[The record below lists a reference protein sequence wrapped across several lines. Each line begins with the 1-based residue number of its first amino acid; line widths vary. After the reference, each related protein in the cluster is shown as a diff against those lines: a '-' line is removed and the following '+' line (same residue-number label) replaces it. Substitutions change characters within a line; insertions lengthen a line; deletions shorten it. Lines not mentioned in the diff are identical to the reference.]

1 MKSQAKGRGLL
12 FLIFLLCFLLG
23 LGIRAPK
30 AALIAKIGYI
40 DIQKVFQGY
49 EKTGDRE
56 ASLKKSQDEQQR
68 NLEKLREEIEKLKDE
83 LKEQE
88 LILTESAK
96 EERRA
101 EIDRKAGE
109 LDNLVRDITEK
120 LEKQREEYTDEI
132 VKDIYAMTKSI
143 AEREGYR
150 LVFHKEALIYATPEP
165 EFDLTEK
172 VLSQLNEKYR
182 PISGS
187 TSFIPPTNQRP
198 AG

>member
-1 MKSQAKGRGLL
+1 MKSQEEGRGLL

-49 EKTGDRE
+49 EKTGDLE
-56 ASLKKSQDEQQR
+56 ARVKKDQAEYQR
-68 NLEKLREEIEKLKDE
+68 NLDELKEEIEKLRDE

-88 LILTESAK
+88 LILTEAAK
-96 EERRA
+96 EEKQAEVDRR
-101 EIDRKAGE
+101 ITE
-109 LDNLVRDITEK
+109 LDNLVRDMTER
-120 LEKQREEYTDEI
+120 LEKKWEKYTDEI
-132 VKDIYAMTKSI
+132 VKDILATTRSI

-150 LVFHKEALIYATPEP
+150 LVFSKEALFYATPEP

-172 VLSQLNEKYR
+172 VILELNEKYR
-182 PISGS
+182 SKAES
-187 TSFIPPTNQRP
+187 TSSTPPTN
-198 AG
+198 

>member
-1 MKSQAKGRGLL
+1 MKSLAKGRDLL

-49 EKTGDRE
+49 EKTGDLE
-56 ASLKKSQDEQQR
+56 ARVKKDQAEYQR
-68 NLEKLREEIEKLKDE
+68 NLDELKEEIEKLRDE

-88 LILTESAK
+88 LILTEAAK
-96 EERRA
+96 EEKQAKVDRR
-101 EIDRKAGE
+101 ITE
-109 LDNLVRDITEK
+109 LDNLVRDMTEK
-120 LEKQREEYTDEI
+120 LEKKWEEYTDEI
-132 VKDIYAMTKSI
+132 VKDILAMTRSI

-150 LVFHKEALIYATPEP
+150 LVFSKEALFYATPEP

-172 VLSQLNEKYR
+172 VILELNEKYR
-182 PISGS
+182 SKAES
-187 TSFIPPTNQRP
+187 TSSTPPTN
-198 AG
+198 

>member
-1 MKSQAKGRGLL
+1 MKSQEEGRGLL

-49 EKTGDRE
+49 EKTGDLE
-56 ASLKKSQDEQQR
+56 ARVRKDQAEYQR
-68 NLEKLREEIEKLKDE
+68 NLDELKEEIEKLRDE

-88 LILTESAK
+88 LILTEAAK
-96 EERRA
+96 EEKQAEVDRR
-101 EIDRKAGE
+101 ITE
-109 LDNLVRDITEK
+109 LDNLVRDMTER
-120 LEKQREEYTDEI
+120 LEKKWENYTDEI
-132 VKDIYAMTKSI
+132 VKDILATTRSI

-150 LVFHKEALIYATPEP
+150 LVFSKETLFYATPEP

-172 VLSQLNEKYR
+172 VILELNEKYR
-182 PISGS
+182 SKAES
-187 TSFIPPTNQRP
+187 TSSTPPTN
-198 AG
+198 

>member
-1 MKSQAKGRGLL
+1 MKSLAKGRGLL

-49 EKTGDRE
+49 EKTGDLEVRV
-56 ASLKKSQDEQQR
+56 KKDQAEYQR
-68 NLEKLREEIEKLKDE
+68 NLDELKEEIEKLRDE

-88 LILTESAK
+88 LILTEAAK
-96 EERRA
+96 EEKQAEVDRR
-101 EIDRKAGE
+101 ITE
-109 LDNLVRDITEK
+109 LDNSVRDMTER
-120 LEKQREEYTDEI
+120 LEKKWEEYTDEI
-132 VKDIYAMTKSI
+132 VKDILAMTRSI

-150 LVFHKEALIYATPEP
+150 LVFSKEALFYATPEP

-172 VLSQLNEKYR
+172 VILELNEKYR
-182 PISGS
+182 SKAGS
-187 TSFIPPTNQRP
+187 TSSTPPTN
-198 AG
+198 

>member
-1 MKSQAKGRGLL
+1 MKSRGEGRGLL

-49 EKTGDRE
+49 EKTGDLE
-56 ASLKKSQDEQQR
+56 VSLKKDQAEHQQ
-68 NLEKLREEIEKLKDE
+68 NLEKLKEEIEKIKDE

-96 EERRA
+96 EEKQA
-101 EIDRKAGE
+101 EIDRRIGE
-109 LDNLVRDITEK
+109 LDNLARDITEK
-120 LEKQREEYTDEI
+120 LEKRREEYTNEI
-132 VKDIYAMTKSI
+132 VKDIKATIRSI

-150 LVFHKEALIYATPEP
+150 LIFYKDALIYATPER

-182 PISGS
+182 SISGPTSS
-187 TSFIPPTNQRP
+187 TPPTPQKP
-198 AG
+198 PG

>member
-1 MKSQAKGRGLL
+1 MKSLAKDRCLL
-12 FLIFLLCFLLG
+12 FLAFLLCFLLG

-49 EKTGDRE
+49 KKTGDLE
-56 ASLKKSQDEQQR
+56 ASLKKSQSEQQQ
-68 NLEKLREEIEKLKDE
+68 NLEKLKEEIQKLKDE
-83 LKEQE
+83 FKEGE

-96 EERRA
+96 EEKQA
-101 EIDRKAGE
+101 EIDQKARE
-109 LDNLVRDITEK
+109 LDNLARDVTEK
-120 LEKQREEYTDEI
+120 LEGRREEYTDEI
-132 VKDIYAMTKSI
+132 VKDIYAMTSSI

-172 VLSQLNEKYR
+172 VLSELNEKYR
-182 PISGS
+182 AEAES
-187 TSFIPPTNQRP
+187 TSPPPPTN
-198 AG
+198 

>member
-1 MKSQAKGRGLL
+1 MKSLVKGRCLL

-49 EKTGDRE
+49 EKTGDLE
-56 ASLKKSQDEQQR
+56 ARVKKDQAEYQR
-68 NLEKLREEIEKLKDE
+68 NLDELKEEIEKLRDE

-88 LILTESAK
+88 LILTEAAK
-96 EERRA
+96 EEKQAEVDRR
-101 EIDRKAGE
+101 ITE
-109 LDNLVRDITEK
+109 LDNLVRDMTER
-120 LEKQREEYTDEI
+120 LEKKWEEYTDEI
-132 VKDIYAMTKSI
+132 VKDILAMTRSI

-150 LVFHKEALIYATPEP
+150 LVFSKEVLFYATPEP

-172 VLSQLNEKYR
+172 VILELNEKYR
-182 PISGS
+182 SKAES
-187 TSFIPPTNQRP
+187 TSSTPPTN
-198 AG
+198 

>member
-1 MKSQAKGRGLL
+1 MKSLAKGKGLL
-12 FLIFLLCFLLG
+12 FLVFLLCFLLG

-49 EKTGDRE
+49 EKTGNLE
-56 ASLKKSQDEQQR
+56 ASLKKDQAEYQR
-68 NLEKLREEIEKLKDE
+68 NLEKLKEEIEKLKDE
-83 LKEQE
+83 LKHQE

-96 EERRA
+96 QERQA

-109 LDNLVRDITEK
+109 LDNLARDITEK
-120 LEKQREEYTDEI
+120 LEKRREECTDEI
-132 VKDIYAMTKSI
+132 VNDIYAMTRSI

-182 PISGS
+182 AEAES
-187 TSFIPPTNQRP
+187 TSSTPPTN
-198 AG
+198 

>member
-1 MKSQAKGRGLL
+1 MKSSNKGRDLL

-49 EKTGDRE
+49 EKTGDLE
-56 ASLKKSQDEQQR
+56 ARVKKDQAEYQR
-68 NLEKLREEIEKLKDE
+68 NLDELKEEIEKLRDE

-88 LILTESAK
+88 LILTEAAK
-96 EERRA
+96 EEKQAEVDRR
-101 EIDRKAGE
+101 ITE
-109 LDNLVRDITEK
+109 LDNLVRDMTER
-120 LEKQREEYTDEI
+120 LEKKWEEYTDEI
-132 VKDIYAMTKSI
+132 VKDILAMTRSI

-150 LVFHKEALIYATPEP
+150 LVFSKEALFYATPEP

-172 VLSQLNEKYR
+172 VILELNEKYR
-182 PISGS
+182 SKAES
-187 TSFIPPTNQRP
+187 TSSAPPTN
-198 AG
+198 